1 MLVNFI
7 RFLVVICLF
16 LVHTAWALTMDQA
29 LIKSYLNETLN
40 IEIPFQPNLNDID
53 EGPSFSFASEDRYRD
68 FGINPPKFI
77 NKLEITIIKSS
88 EAGDSRINISSK
100 TPISRASFIL
110 LIENQ
115 ILDQINLDAVPIN
128 LVSKDVSY
136 GYDIQAGDTLWNIAY
151 KNRPGDDLTMNQM
164 MIAIYV
170 KNIQKF
176 NNGIDDIQK
185 GLMDIPTREF
195 IDIIPKNAIFD
206 ASNIDIYK
214 AIIDKK
220 YELELFNANVIMD
233 PVLIIEASVIN
244 PNEKPSMDK
253 VFNKESTSFYQDED
267 IGTIKVIQDI
277 EITKHSVMS
286 DLVEEKNTIKSIF
299 KNEPSDKDIN
309 NDLSTINIVSVEG
322 ENLKPVTNFSEG
334 LNKIKFN
341 KIINFINNF
350 WALLVLSILLIGSFL
365 WFLLSNF
372 KKEKNMVMNLE
383 KSIAMNEVAT
393 KLDLARAYVDMGD
406 PEGAY
411 EILEEVIN
419 HGDKSQKLA
428 AKKLLD
434 ALDK

>member
-16 LVHTAWALTMDQA
+16 LVHVSWALTMDQA
-29 LIKSYLNETLN
+29 LIKSHLNETLN
-40 IEIPFQPNLNDID
+40 IEIPFQLNLNDAD
-53 EGPSFSFASEDRYRD
+53 EDPGFSFASEDRYRD
-68 FGINPPKFI
+68 FGINRPEFI

-88 EAGDSRINISSK
+88 ELGDTRINISSK
-100 TPISRASFIL
+100 IPISRASFIL

-115 ILDQINLDAVPIN
+115 VLDQINLDAVPIN

-170 KNIQKF
+170 KNIEKF

-185 GLMDIPTREF
+185 GLVDIPTRQF
-195 IDIIPKNAIFD
+195 IEIIPKNAMFD
-206 ASNIDIYK
+206 ASNIDMYK

-233 PVLIIEASVIN
+233 PILIIEESIIN
-244 PNEKPSMDK
+244 PKEKPSIDK
-253 VFNKESTSFYQDED
+253 VFNKESTSIYQDED
-267 IGTIKVIQDI
+267 IETIKIIQDI

-286 DLVEEKNTIKSIF
+286 DLVEEKNTIKSISE
-299 KNEPSDKDIN
+299 NEPSDKDIN
-309 NDLSTINIVSVEG
+309 NDLSTINIGSVEG
-322 ENLKPVTNFSEG
+322 ENLKPVNYFSEG

-341 KIINFINNF
+341 EIINFINNF

>member
-16 LVHTAWALTMDQA
+16 LVHTAWALTIDQA

-40 IEIPFQPNLNDID
+40 IEIPFQLNLNDTD
-53 EGPSFSFASEDRYRD
+53 EDPSFSFASEDRYRD
-68 FGINPPKFI
+68 FGINPPEFI
-77 NKLEITIIKSS
+77 DKLEITIIKSS

-100 TPISRASFIL
+100 NPISRASFIL

-115 ILDQINLDAVPIN
+115 VLDQINLDAVPIN

-136 GYDIQAGDTLWNIAY
+136 GYNIQAGDTLWNIAY

-206 ASNIDIYK
+206 ASNIDMYK

-233 PVLIIEASVIN
+233 PILIIEASVIN
-244 PNEKPSMDK
+244 PNEKLSMDK
-253 VFNKESTSFYQDED
+253 VFNKESTSIYQDED
-267 IGTIKVIQDI
+267 IETIKVIQDI

-286 DLVEEKNTIKSIF
+286 DLVEEKNTIKSISE
-299 KNEPSDKDIN
+299 NEPSDKDIN

-434 ALDK
+434 TLDK

>member
-68 FGINPPKFI
+68 FGINPPEFI

-100 TPISRASFIL
+100 NPISRASFIL

-309 NDLSTINIVSVEG
+309 NDLSTINIGSVEG
-322 ENLKPVTNFSEG
+322 ENLKPVNYFSEG

-434 ALDK
+434 ALDE

>member
-29 LIKSYLNETLN
+29 LIKSYLNEILN

-68 FGINPPKFI
+68 FGINPPEFI

-244 PNEKPSMDK
+244 PNEKPSIDK
-253 VFNKESTSFYQDED
+253 VFNKESTSIYQDED
-267 IGTIKVIQDI
+267 IETIKIIQDI

-419 HGDKSQKLA
+419 HGDKSQKLT